1 MVSHFAQSDQL
12 TERMFNYL
20 SRMAISISQKDDK
33 SFHIILQELF
43 ALVHNDEYKENI
55 FDVVEILSRGKNNKM
70 RLKLLSYLAQLNFVD
85 KDRAAGIFC
94 ELITDLSC
102 LSKYD
107 YARGSIQYMVN
118 ANQNLIIPVLSNAI
132 QEIVDE
138 KVMEW
143 YGQLV
148 GILWIDEFEFSSE
161 LYNDAENRSGAF
173 KEGILSISIDV
184 VKEKPKDSILYSRAM
199 VNIEKYLS
207 EDNENMYND
216 YQSLIRSISK
226 ENFPGFNQFLGK
238 YIHSKVRETKHRHR
252 TLNEKLFEL
261 ASDYPKDCIALCEL
275 DLGTKTFEEQFLNS
289 YNDKSIFDVLVKAYN
304 SLSSLYDSET
314 RERTLDLMDKTLEV
328 AMLNQTFDL
337 ARTFQTISQH
347 ENA

>member
-1 MVSHFAQSDQL
+1 
-12 TERMFNYL
+12 
-20 SRMAISISQKDDK
+20 
-33 SFHIILQELF
+33 
-43 ALVHNDEYKENI
+43 
-55 FDVVEILSRGKNNKM
+55 
-70 RLKLLSYLAQLNFVD
+70 
-85 KDRAAGIFC
+85 
-94 ELITDLSC
+94 
-102 LSKYD
+102 
-107 YARGSIQYMVN
+107 VN
-118 ANQNLIIPVLSNAI
+118 ANQNLIIPVLRNAI

-199 VNIEKYLS
+199 ANIEKYLS
-207 EDNENMYND
+207 EDNENMYNY

-226 ENFPGFNQFLGK
+226 ENFTDFIEFLVK
-238 YIHSKVRETKHRHR
+238 YINSKVRETKHRNR

-261 ASDYPKDCIALCEL
+261 ASDYPKECITLCEI

-289 YNDKSIFDVLVKAYN
+289 YSHKSVFDVLVKAFN
-304 SLSSLYDSET
+304 SLSSLYDYET

-328 AMLNQTFDL
+328 AMINQTFDL
-337 ARTFQTISQH
+337 AKTFQTISQH
-347 ENA
+347 EYN